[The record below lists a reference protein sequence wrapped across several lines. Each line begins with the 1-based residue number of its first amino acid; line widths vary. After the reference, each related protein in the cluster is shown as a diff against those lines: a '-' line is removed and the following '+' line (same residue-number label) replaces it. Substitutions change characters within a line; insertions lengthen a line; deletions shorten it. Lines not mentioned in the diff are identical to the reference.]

1 MAHPSNQPDQAS
13 KKTQSNDNQQANE
26 HEGAADAPFA
36 SPSHAAITSHS
47 PAIQTIDHS
56 EPEKQRFSSLLLSL
70 LAGAIGV
77 QSSAN
82 REKDFRQGRV
92 LTYII
97 AGSIGTILFIAGL
110 VSLVQFILKNAS

>member
-1 MAHPSNQPDQAS
+1 MAQPSD
-13 KKTQSNDNQQANE
+13 KTAVEQHSTAARSPTLNPTHTSEPTATHDPPQ
-26 HEGAADAPFA
+26 ADAV
-36 SPSHAAITSHS
+36 
-47 PAIQTIDHS
+47 
-56 EPEKQRFSSLLLSL
+56 EKQSVKELLLSL

-82 REKDFRQGRV
+82 REKDFQKGRA

-97 AGSIGTILFIAGL
+97 AGSIGTILFIVGL